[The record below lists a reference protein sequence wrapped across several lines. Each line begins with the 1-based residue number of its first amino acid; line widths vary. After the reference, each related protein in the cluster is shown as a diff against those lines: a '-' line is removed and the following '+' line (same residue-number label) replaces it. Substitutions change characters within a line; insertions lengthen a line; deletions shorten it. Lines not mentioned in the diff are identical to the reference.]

1 LPPSKKKAG
10 AFCEALDVAR
20 KAIKAAGDNKAIN
33 IQVLQFRASLLAQM
47 AGKPTDKKLK
57 EAEEELRQALTV
69 DPANPVTHLD
79 LGMILLRQE
88 RDAEGIPELNI
99 YITSPGANPATVA
112 EAKLVIA
119 NPIRGRM
126 PFAPNFSFT
135 TIRLS
140 RMPLFE
146 AKWFCSIS
154 GVPGARPAVNPFQL
168 SAT

>member
-112 EAKLVIA
+112 EAKLHIH
-119 NPIRGRM
+119 
-126 PFAPNFSFT
+126 
-135 TIRLS
+135 
-140 RMPLFE
+140 
-146 AKWFCSIS
+146 C
-154 GVPGARPAVNPFQL
+154 AR
-168 SAT
+168 